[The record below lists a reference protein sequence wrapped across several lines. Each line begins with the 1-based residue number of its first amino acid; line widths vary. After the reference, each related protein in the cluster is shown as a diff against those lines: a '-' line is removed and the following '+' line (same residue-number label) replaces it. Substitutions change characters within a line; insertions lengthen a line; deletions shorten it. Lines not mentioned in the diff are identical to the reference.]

1 MDNAYDPNISFDGEG
16 RCNYCT
22 DYFAQKKDADNK
34 KTYDFSQIEPL
45 IKKIKQEGKG
55 KKYDC
60 IVGVSGGTDSAYL
73 VYKAVELGLRPLA
86 VHYDNGWNSETATQN
101 IEMLLKNLNV
111 DLFTYVNDW
120 EEFRDVQLSFFKA
133 GVIDIELITDHA
145 ITAILFKTAIKK
157 NIRFVLQGH
166 NESSES
172 ILPEAWYHFKHDG
185 LNIKSIHKKYGTKTI
200 KTLPIMTF
208 FEEYYY
214 FKFRKLTPVLLLN
227 YIDYNKIE
235 AQKILTE
242 KFGWRTYGAKHNE
255 SIFTRFYQ
263 NYILPVKFN
272 VDKRKAH
279 LSSLICSSQI
289 SRDEALKELS
299 IDVVN
304 SHQTKEDK
312 EYVLKKFGV
321 SEDVFDGWMKEKP
334 ISHFAFPSYL
344 TRHDKYVRKLKK
356 ILGR

>member
-1 MDNAYDPNISFDGEG
+1 MDNAYDPNISFDSEG

-22 DYFAQKKDADNK
+22 DYFAQKKDSDNK

-45 IKKIKQEGKG
+45 IKQIKEEGKG

-172 ILPEAWYHFKHDG
+172 ILPEAWYHYKHDG
-185 LNIKSIHKKYGTKTI
+185 LNIKASIKNTVQNQ
-200 KTLPIMTF
+200 L
-208 FEEYYY
+208 
-214 FKFRKLTPVLLLN
+214 
-227 YIDYNKIE
+227 
-235 AQKILTE
+235 
-242 KFGWRTYGAKHNE
+242 KHC
-255 SIFTRFYQ
+255 
-263 NYILPVKFN
+263 L
-272 VDKRKAH
+272 
-279 LSSLICSSQI
+279 
-289 SRDEALKELS
+289 
-299 IDVVN
+299 
-304 SHQTKEDK
+304 
-312 EYVLKKFGV
+312 
-321 SEDVFDGWMKEKP
+321 
-334 ISHFAFPSYL
+334 
-344 TRHDKYVRKLKK
+344 
-356 ILGR
+356 